1 MDFEHIVEISSADT
15 GGGFVI
21 DLVTLGDGR
30 VLGISEDAVVLYENM
45 DDFERN
51 DARERPMIAL

>member
-1 MDFEHIVEISSADT
+1 MELEHIVEVSSADT

-21 DLVTLGDGR
+21 DLVRLSDGR
-30 VLGISEDAVVLYENM
+30 VLGISEDAVVLYENL

-51 DARERPMIAL
+51 APRERPMIAL